1 MRLTVFNGSPRG
13 RGSNTKVFLEH
24 YLRGFE
30 AQAGNSYQ
38 VFYLNRVKHTERF
51 VQAFAEAEHVLLAFP
66 LYWDA
71 MPGLVKAFIEELEP
85 LCGRERRRLSGEAHR
100 NQERPMQGNPDI
112 GFIVQSGFPE
122 AAHSRYVEK
131 YLEKL
136 AARLGCKY
144 VGTIVKGGG
153 EGARRMP
160 DQYKPFEIFYQLGV
174 TFGETGQF
182 DEALLQEL
190 AKPER
195 YPKIL
200 APLFQL
206 FLKTKLATSYWDNQL
221 RENGVYEKRFARPY
235 LE

>member
-13 RGSNTKVFLEH
+13 KGSNTKVFLEH
-24 YLRGFE
+24 YLKGFE
-30 AQAGNSYQ
+30 AKAGNSYQ

-51 VQAFAEAEHVLLAFP
+51 AQAFAEAEHVLLAFP

-71 MPGLVKAFIEELEP
+71 MPGLVKAFIEALEP
-85 LCGRERRRLSGEAHR
+85 LCGRER
-100 NQERPMQGNPDI
+100 NPDI

-153 EGARRMP
+153 EGALVMP
-160 DQYKPFEIFYQLGV
+160 DQYRKPFEIFYQLGV

-182 DEALLQEL
+182 DEALLQKL
-190 AKPER
+190 AKLER

-200 APLFQL
+200 GPLFQL

-221 RENGVYEKRFARPY
+221 RENGVYKERFDRPY
-235 LE
+235 AE

>member
-24 YLRGFE
+24 YLKGFE
-30 AQAGNSYQ
+30 AKAGNSYQ

-71 MPGLVKAFIEELEP
+71 MPGLVKAFIEALEP
-85 LCGRERRRLSGEAHR
+85 LCGREGS
-100 NQERPMQGNPDI
+100 PDI

-122 AAHSRYVEK
+122 AAHSRYVER

-153 EGARRMP
+153 EGARVMP
-160 DQYKPFEIFYQLGV
+160 DRYGKPFEILYQLGV

-182 DEALLQEL
+182 DEALLQKL

-200 APLFQL
+200 GPLFQL

-221 RENGVYEKRFARPY
+221 KGNGVYEKRFARPY
-235 LE
+235 AE